1 MTLKMTTKRLA
12 EMEPLVQADLP
23 SWHSG
28 SGAEDLAE
36 TRIAAVLGL
45 KLFMQGAVRTLLIKG
60 LAGTGKTTVA
70 LELLK
75 AAGKGNG
82 AYISSRVPK
91 DLLETHIPAM
101 KDTLDSQEFLD
112 IRLEDATSVLDFVMR
127 LTEPR
132 KIKTILF
139 DSWDGL
145 AKELD
150 PKERLRAEKTLI
162 ALAHNSGAQ
171 FIFVSEEPGATTID
185 YLVDGILELV
195 MLEEQDRAVR
205 EFIIHK
211 LRGTLISQRKYL
223 YTLLEGKF
231 TFFEPYAVPDYTKI
245 RRFVKKPDNGEA
257 YSFGSGALDRLFGGM
272 IPGSTLTIEY
282 DENVPYSAVRSIVY
296 PPIINFLAMGRSA
309 ILLPLPG
316 ANDEEVTSSIVSRA
330 VSKGAVNERLRILNV
345 LRTSDLKTTNLPKSA
360 TPQEIHEVVTNET
373 TRLRKK
379 SVDKSVLLVKS
390 VSALENLFASNLDSL
405 LEVTSQEIITL
416 QQSHD
421 AHILLLPKDSP
432 IRSRI
437 LSMSSSYAKL
447 IVRDGTVLI
456 FGVKPHTGIYALQH
470 LEDPI
475 SPSLTQLV

>member
-1 MTLKMTTKRLA
+1 
-12 EMEPLVQADLP
+12 
-23 SWHSG
+23 
-28 SGAEDLAE
+28 
-36 TRIAAVLGL
+36 
-45 KLFMQGAVRTLLIKG
+45 MQGPIRTLLIKG

-70 LELLK
+70 LEILK
-75 AAGKGNG
+75 AAGEGRG

-101 KDTLDSQEFLD
+101 KETLQNQEFLD
-112 IRLEDATSVLDFVMR
+112 IRLEDATSALEFVMQ
-127 LTEPR
+127 LTEPK
-132 KIKTILF
+132 KIRTIVF

-150 PKERLRAEKTLI
+150 QIERLRAEKTLI

-171 FIFVSEEPGATTID
+171 LVFVSEEPGATTID
-185 YLVDGILELV
+185 YLVDGILEVV

-211 LRGTLISQRKYL
+211 LRGTKIPQRKYL
-223 YTLLEGKF
+223 FTLLEGKF
-231 TFFEPYAVPDYTKI
+231 TFFGPYLIPDYAKMSEFTK
-245 RRFVKKPDNGEA
+245 RPDIGES

-272 IPGSTLTIEY
+272 IPGSTLAIEY
-282 DENVPYSAVRSIVY
+282 DENVPYSALRAIEL
-296 PPIINFLAMGRSA
+296 PPIINFLSMGRSA

-316 ANDEEVTSSIVSRA
+316 ANDEITWTVLDNSVGKNA
-330 VSKGAVNERLRILNV
+330 VSDRLRILNI
-345 LRTSDLKTTNLPKSA
+345 LRTSDLKTANLPKNA

-373 TRLRKK
+373 TRLREK
-379 SVDKSVLLVKS
+379 SIDKSVLLVKS
-390 VSALENLFASNLDSL
+390 VSALENLFASDLDSL

-421 AHILLLPKDSP
+421 AHILFLPKDSP

-447 IVRDGTVLI
+447 FVKDGAVLM
-456 FGVKPHTGIYALQH
+456 FGVKPHTGIYVLQH
-470 LEDPI
+470 LEDPT

>member
-1 MTLKMTTKRLA
+1 MTTRKDRA
-12 EMEPLVQADLP
+12 RSPVVQLERKPRPA
-23 SWHSG
+23 G
-28 SGAEDLAE
+28 SGAEDLIE
-36 TRIAAVLGL
+36 TRIASVLGL
-45 KLFMQGAVRTLLIKG
+45 KQFMQGPIRTLLIKG

-70 LELLK
+70 LEILK

-82 AYISSRVPK
+82 AYVSSRVPIE
-91 DLLETHIPAM
+91 LLETHIPAM
-101 KDTLDSQEFLD
+101 KETLHNQEFLD
-112 IRLEDATSVLDFVMR
+112 IRLEDASSVLDLVMR
-127 LTEPR
+127 LTEPKKYR
-132 KIKTILF
+132 TIVF
-139 DSWDGL
+139 DSWDAL

-150 PKERLRAEKTLI
+150 QRERLRAEKTLM

-171 FIFVSEEPGATTID
+171 LVFVSEEPAATTID
-185 YLVDGILELV
+185 YLVDGILELMMV
-195 MLEEQDRAVR
+195 EEQDRTVR

-211 LRGTLISQRKYL
+211 LRGTKIPQRKYI

-231 TFFEPYAVPDYTKI
+231 TFFGPYTIPDYTKMSKI
-245 RRFVKKPDNGEA
+245 AQRPDIGES

-272 IPGSTLTIEY
+272 IPGSTLSIEY
-282 DENVPYSAVRSIVY
+282 DENVPYSALRAIEY
-296 PPIINFLAMGRSA
+296 PPIINFLSMGRSA

-316 ANDEEVTSSIVSRA
+316 ANDEMISSILTKA
-330 VSKGAVNERLRILNV
+330 VGQSAVNERLRILNI
-345 LRTSDLKTTNLPKSA
+345 LRTSDVKTASLPKNA
-360 TPQEIHEVVTNET
+360 TPQEIHEIVANET
-373 TRLRKK
+373 TGLRKK

-390 VSALENLFASNLDSL
+390 VSALENLFASDLDSL

-421 AHILLLPKDSP
+421 AHILFLPTDSP

-437 LSMSSSYAKL
+437 LSMSSNYAKL
-447 IVRDGTVLI
+447 FVRDGTVLM